1 VGGEALLFPGIRFL
15 RRDAGF
21 FLGPAGFYA
30 RFAHRRV
37 RPGVP
42 GGGACDARRFF
53 FPFSRVPPDK
63 KTNTSDPYVVVKI
76 FGLKKTV
83 KKKKTAVVKHNLNPV
98 WNEKLG
104 FDVSDVR
111 VEALHFTVFDKDMFG
126 SEFMGQ
132 LTLTMKVRA
141 SAVCCCCF
149 LTYVPQEIAAKNN
162 TIDDWFTLDTNHK
175 GEAVSGELH
184 IKAKLTPPPGQDNL
198 FAAPAVPEQ
207 EDTLS
212 GDALKA
218 VLAQE
223 EEFNKGKNTVADIY
237 KVGKELGRGAFAVVK
252 ECVHKQSGRKYAVKI
267 IDRNAMGD
275 TNELSL
281 QREIEIM
288 KKVDHPNI
296 ILLRQVFEDKKHV
309 YLVMELVTGGELF
322 DKIVEVTICQV
333 SFFFSDSHLFCSA
346 ETTRR
351 RTLPS

>member
-1 VGGEALLFPGIRFL
+1 MVQLRAVRWGVLADVRVCADVRECATRNACCHLPRAVLVSLLRT
-15 RRDAGF
+15 
-21 FLGPAGFYA
+21 
-30 RFAHRRV
+30 
-37 RPGVP
+37 
-42 GGGACDARRFF
+42 
-53 FPFSRVPPDK
+53 SRAAK

-98 WNEKLG
+98 WSEKMT

-132 LTLTMKVRA
+132 VTLTMK
-141 SAVCCCCF
+141 
-149 LTYVPQEIAAKNN
+149 EIAAKGNA
-162 TIDDWFTLDTNHK
+162 IDEWYTLDTNHK

-184 IKAKLTPPPGQDNL
+184 IKAKLAPPPGQDNL

-212 GDALKA
+212 GEALKA

-223 EEFNKGKNTVADIY
+223 DEFNKGKNTVADIY

-322 DKIVEVTICQV
+322 DKIVEVRERERESEIC
-333 SFFFSDSHLFCSA
+333 D
-346 ETTRR
+346 
-351 RTLPS
+351 

>member
-1 VGGEALLFPGIRFL
+1 LLLFFRLF
-15 RRDAGF
+15 
-21 FLGPAGFYA
+21 
-30 RFAHRRV
+30 
-37 RPGVP
+37 
-42 GGGACDARRFF
+42 
-53 FPFSRVPPDK
+53 
-63 KTNTSDPYVVVKI
+63 
-76 FGLKKTV
+76 
-83 KKKKTAVVKHNLNPV
+83 
-98 WNEKLG
+98 
-104 FDVSDVR
+104 SDV
-111 VEALHFTVFDKDMFG
+111 LW
-126 SEFMGQ
+126 
-132 LTLTMKVRA
+132 
-141 SAVCCCCF
+141 
-149 LTYVPQEIAAKNN
+149 QEIAAKNN

-322 DKIVEVTICQV
+322 DKIVEVTICV
-333 SFFFSDSHLFCSA
+333 FVFLLLTRFFAARKLHRGGRCRADARHCGGHCLLAREGHCSPRFGETINSKLFCCSHSFRLQKPENLLLKHRGTA
-346 ETTRR
+346 TEVKIADFGLSRMVNEAAMMKTA
-351 RTLPS
+351 